1 MTSTESLRGLSG
13 VEATLADLR
22 DRDIV
27 ARIWQRDHT
36 VWKPDPREI
45 DNRLGWLNVT
55 TQMRQDL
62 SQLTALAEAVQGEGY
77 KHVVLLGMGGS
88 SLGPEVL
95 RQTFGSA
102 PGYPELLV
110 LDSTVPAWIQ
120 AVADAVDPAQTLF
133 LVSSKSGGTIEPL
146 SLYRHFRG
154 LVNAAVGEPQAGANF
169 VAVTDPGTGLQT
181 LAEKEGF
188 RKVFANPAD
197 IGGRYSVLS
206 YFGLVPAAL
215 IGVDVARLL
224 DRADAMGNSCG
235 AGVSAANN
243 PGAYLGVVMGTAALA
258 GKDKLTLITSPSIG
272 SFGLW
277 VEQLIAESTGKEGTG
292 IVPFAG
298 EPMSSPESYGDDR
311 IFAYLRVEAD
321 DNASLDTLVDAIESA
336 GHPVVRLKLADTH
349 DLSAEFFRW
358 EFATAVVGAV
368 LGIHPFDQPNVQQ
381 AKDLTDQVLGEYQTT
396 GALPS
401 AVTSNSVEDLL
412 GDAQGSGGYLAIM
425 AYVRPTPETE
435 RALTALRRRI
445 LERKRLPTTMG
456 YGPRFLHST
465 GQLHKGGPN
474 GGYYLQITADRQED
488 LDVPGAP
495 YTFGTLAD
503 AQAIGDLQALQATGR
518 RAAAVRLAEVTEAA
532 IEAIGNT
539 LLKG

>member
-1 MTSTESLRGLSG
+1 M
-13 VEATLADLR
+13 
-22 DRDIV
+22 
-27 ARIWQRDHT
+27 
-36 VWKPDPREI
+36 
-45 DNRLGWLNVT
+45 
-55 TQMRQDL
+55 
-62 SQLTALAEAVQGEGY
+62 
-77 KHVVLLGMGGS
+77 
-88 SLGPEVL
+88 
-95 RQTFGSA
+95 
-102 PGYPELLV
+102 
-110 LDSTVPAWIQ
+110 
-120 AVADAVDPAQTLF
+120 
-133 LVSSKSGGTIEPL
+133 
-146 SLYRHFRG
+146 
-154 LVNAAVGEPQAGANF
+154 
-169 VAVTDPGTGLQT
+169 
-181 LAEKEGF
+181 
-188 RKVFANPAD
+188 
-197 IGGRYSVLS
+197 LS